1 MHALCP
7 NGGAAEAGQSLLDV
21 GIHLVRAAEYRIA
34 VGNIIPVRVAR
45 HLRGVFV
52 HERGKIFRHGLEL
65 FHADI
70 IVFQAAAC
78 HKIVAV
84 IIYSPEHA
92 EARIHRKPRRKQI
105 YHRRV
110 QPLQPPAAAYQ
121 LDDRIYYVNQ
131 NRDHSQPDK
140 QLRDGK
146 GQMIV
151 QHRERAVHRPHKALR
166 RPDHQRVVIPRQ
178 QVQQNQRRADGS
190 NYMSGRAEP
199 VQRAQRRT
207 FFIGSLIHAF
217 IILHRAGAGNSKILN
232 LP

>member
-1 MHALCP
+1 M
-7 NGGAAEAGQSLLDV
+7 
-21 GIHLVRAAEYRIA
+21 
-34 VGNIIPVRVAR
+34 
-45 HLRGVFV
+45 
-52 HERGKIFRHGLEL
+52 
-65 FHADI
+65 
-70 IVFQAAAC
+70 IV
-78 HKIVAV
+78 
-84 IIYSPEHA
+84 
-92 EARIHRKPRRKQI
+92 
-105 YHRRV
+105 
-110 QPLQPPAAAYQ
+110 
-121 LDDRIYYVNQ
+121 YYVNQ

-178 QVQQNQRRADGS
+178 QVQQNQRRADGGD
-190 NYMSGRAEP
+190 YMSGRAEP